1 MRFVT
6 GFLCFVLLG
15 ASSQP
20 AQAADRPNILFITVD
35 DMNRDSVGVYGC
47 PIPEITPHID
57 KLASQGLR
65 FEHAHV
71 SIAICM
77 PTRAVWMTGRYPHR
91 NGALGFDRI
100 NKGVPTLLETLHDAG
115 YHTGIMAKVPH
126 VVPSRG
132 DAWDVVV
139 SANDLGGGRNPSRY
153 YEHTISFLTEV
164 SNSDKPFF
172 LMANSQDPHRPFAHS
187 RQEQGRLKGKRKNP
201 NWYAK
206 TTRTFDPAEVP
217 LPGFL
222 PDLPEIRQELA
233 EYFASVHR
241 ADHIVGSIMKA
252 LDESGLADNTLVM
265 FTSDHG
271 MPLPFA
277 KTNCWRHSTITPWI
291 VRWPGVV
298 KPDSIDRQHVI
309 SGIDYTPTILDAVGL
324 SPLPGVDGRSYLPIL
339 KGKSQDNRDMVFT
352 SINRTA
358 GKNAY
363 PMRCVMTKNASYI
376 FNGWSDGK
384 TVFRNE
390 SQSGL
395 TMKAMKQAAKSNP
408 EIAARVEH
416 FLYRTPEELYYYA
429 DDPDGLHNLADQ
441 QEYQAELEKMRN
453 TLLKQM
459 KNTDDPVLPAFQ
471 KYLQLADNEINQ
483 NENR

>member
-1 MRFVT
+1 MRYLFAV
-6 GFLCFVLLG
+6 FSAVLL
-15 ASSQP
+15 SSTWVP
-20 AQAADRPNILFITVD
+20 LNAADRPNVLFITVD

-57 KLASQGLR
+57 KLATQGMR

-91 NGALGFDRI
+91 SGALGFDRI
-100 NKGVPTLLETLHDAG
+100 KDVPTLLETLHDAG

-132 DAWDVVV
+132 KAWDVVV
-139 SANDLGGGRNPSRY
+139 EANELGGGRNPQQY
-153 YEHTISFLTEV
+153 YERTQTFLAEAAKT
-164 SNSDKPFF
+164 DKPFF

-187 RQEQGRLKGKRKNP
+187 KQEEGRLKGNKKNP
-201 NWYAK
+201 NWYSE
-206 TTRTFDPAEVP
+206 TSRTFDPAEVP

-241 ADHIVGSIMKA
+241 ADEIVGAIMKA

-298 KPDSIDRQHVI
+298 KPDSIDREHMI

-324 SPLPGVDGRSYLPIL
+324 SPLPGVDGRSYVPIL
-339 KGKSQDNRDMVFT
+339 KGQSQKNRDLVFT

-358 GKNAY
+358 GKKEF
-363 PMRCVMTKNASYI
+363 PMRCVMTKDASYI

-395 TMKAMKQAAKSNP
+395 TMKAMKQAAQNSP

-416 FLYRTPEELYYYA
+416 FLHRTPEELYHYVE
-429 DDPDGLHNLADQ
+429 DPDALHNLADEKQ
-441 QEYQAELEKMRN
+441 HSAEMQKMREI
-453 TLLKQM
+453 LLKQM
-459 KNTDDPVLPAFQ
+459 KSTDDPVLPAYR
-471 KYLQLADNEINQ
+471 KYLELVDKQISQNQ
-483 NENR
+483 TR